1 MGVEILPLLTPCSMR
16 SHTTT
21 TLVNCWAKLPI
32 MVPWVCRQIKC
43 PSFYPKVGDVLEQ
56 LIPTIFEHIPL
67 CFLCLFFSIL
77 DKLVLSGVM
86 SMLYLYCLTKQ
97 PPDPSISRF
106 LCCPISCTSSMLPH
120 LNYLEKNA
128 SVVFHHILPLSFYC
142 NRTWGESWGIIFH
155 YIWWTL
161 KHETFSGQPHLGPD
175 TSLPPELGHISLPL
189 QWLWFWLP
197 TPVFYLDQCYQMN
210 WPYGT
215 H

>member
-1 MGVEILPLLTPCSMR
+1 MYLSSWFP
-16 SHTTT
+16 
-21 TLVNCWAKLPI
+21 
-32 MVPWVCRQIKC
+32 
-43 PSFYPKVGDVLEQ
+43 PSLNVFSYAFFV
-56 LIPTIFEHIPL
+56 
-67 CFLCLFFSIL
+67 FFS
-77 DKLVLSGVM
+77 
-86 SMLYLYCLTKQ
+86 LYWTSWFCREWCPCCTCTAWQKQ
-97 PPDPSISRF
+97 PPYPSISRF

-128 SVVFHHILPLSFYC
+128 SIVFHHVLPLSFYC
-142 NRTWGESWGIIFH
+142 SRTWGESWGIIFH